1 MTENTYDVT
10 QTLESTKV
18 RLLRAKAAVNPKMT
32 QDDFVNQL
40 LDIAYASAYALAAL
54 HSIENDDGRI
64 PVSIWAMRC
73 EAVEKLEK
81 VMK

>member
-40 LDIAYASAYALAAL
+40 LDIADAAADLLVALD
-54 HSIENDDGRI
+54 N
-64 PVSIWAMRC
+64 C
-73 EAVEKLEK
+73 KLEK
-81 VMK
+81 PGSEFEWIGYIEKMRGLLS